1 MQNKEISP
9 EEMKKRQEELMSF
22 YNEQIP
28 LLKLRKEYE
37 ELQTEIQELQTRK
50 TYAQTQLA
58 QLIYKDKTDNDGTSE
73 PSEQSS

>member
-58 QLIYKDKTDNDGTSE
+58 QLI
-73 PSEQSS
+73 

>member
-9 EEMKKRQEELMSF
+9 EEMKKRKEELMSF

>member
-1 MQNKEISP
+1 MSENQQISP
-9 EEMKKRQEELMSF
+9 EEMKKRQEELTSF

-58 QLIYKDKTDNDGTSE
+58 QLLYKDKTNEDGTSE
-73 PSEQSS
+73 SSE

>member
-58 QLIYKDKTDNDGTSE
+58 QLIYKDKTDSDGTRE
-73 PSEQSS
+73 PSEQGS

>member
-1 MQNKEISP
+1 MNENQQISP

-28 LLKLRKEYE
+28 LLTLRKEYE
-37 ELQTEIQELQTRK
+37 ELQTTIQELQTRR

-58 QLIYKDKTDNDGTSE
+58 QLLYKDKTNEDGTSKS
-73 PSEQSS
+73 SE

>member
-1 MQNKEISP
+1 MSENQQISP
-9 EEMKKRQEELMSF
+9 EEMKKRQEELAAF

-37 ELQTEIQELQTRK
+37 ELQTEIQELQTRR

-58 QLIYKDKTDNDGTSE
+58 QLLYKGKTNDDGTSE
-73 PSEQSS
+73 SSE

>member
-1 MQNKEISP
+1 MSENQQISP
-9 EEMKKRQEELMSF
+9 EEMKKRQEELASF

-37 ELQTEIQELQTRK
+37 ELQTEIQELQTRR

-58 QLIYKDKTDNDGTSE
+58 QLLYKDKTDEDGTSE
-73 PSEQSS
+73 SSE

>member
-1 MQNKEISP
+1 MSENQQISP
-9 EEMKKRQEELMSF
+9 EEMKKRQEELTSF

-37 ELQTEIQELQTRK
+37 ELQTEIQELQTRR

-58 QLIYKDKTDNDGTSE
+58 QLLYKDKTNDDGTSE
-73 PSEQSS
+73 SSE